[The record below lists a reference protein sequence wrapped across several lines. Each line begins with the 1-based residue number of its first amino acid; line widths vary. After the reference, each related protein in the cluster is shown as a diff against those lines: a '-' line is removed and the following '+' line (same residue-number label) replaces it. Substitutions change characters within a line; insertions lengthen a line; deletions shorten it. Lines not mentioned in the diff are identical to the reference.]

1 MTAPT
6 SFPLTD
12 ARNELTGA
20 SALRAPSESTND
32 HSRKMSSASWVG
44 IVAGA
49 AAALTGVSLPGLP
62 STVNASLPVA
72 ALALV
77 IACLA
82 SPRGRMVRFRL
93 RALDAFLLLYVT
105 AIALV

>member
-1 MTAPT
+1 MT
-6 SFPLTD
+6 SSS
-12 ARNELTGA
+12 R
-20 SALRAPSESTND
+20 PS
-32 HSRKMSSASWVG
+32 
-44 IVAGA
+44 
-49 AAALTGVSLPGLP
+49 VSLPGLP

-82 SPRGRMVRFRL
+82 SPRGSMVRFRL

-105 AIALV
+105 AIALVEYFDVTYSDAAFSLSTILNL